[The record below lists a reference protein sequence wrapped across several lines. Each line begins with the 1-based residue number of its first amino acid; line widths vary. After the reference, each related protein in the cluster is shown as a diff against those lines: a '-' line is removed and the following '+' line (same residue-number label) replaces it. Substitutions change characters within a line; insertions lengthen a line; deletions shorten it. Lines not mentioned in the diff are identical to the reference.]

1 MQIVNKTDF
10 QKIIQNG
17 YTLVDFYADWC
28 GPCKMLGP
36 ILEEVSHE
44 YPEVDFIKI
53 NVDNEQEL
61 AAEYR
66 IMSIPAVFMFKDGEM
81 VGKTGGLQPK
91 EAIKNFIDMYRK

>member
-36 ILEEVSHE
+36 ILEEVSHD
-44 YPEVDFIKI
+44 YPDVDFIKI

>member
-44 YPEVDFIKI
+44 YPDVDFIKI

-66 IMSIPAVFMFKDGEM
+66 IMSIPAIFMFKDGEM

>member
-44 YPEVDFIKI
+44 YPDVDFIKI

>member
-10 QKIIQNG
+10 QKIIQKG

-44 YPEVDFIKI
+44 YPDVDFIKI

>member
-44 YPEVDFIKI
+44 YPDVDFIKI

-81 VGKTGGLQPK
+81 VGKTGGLKPK